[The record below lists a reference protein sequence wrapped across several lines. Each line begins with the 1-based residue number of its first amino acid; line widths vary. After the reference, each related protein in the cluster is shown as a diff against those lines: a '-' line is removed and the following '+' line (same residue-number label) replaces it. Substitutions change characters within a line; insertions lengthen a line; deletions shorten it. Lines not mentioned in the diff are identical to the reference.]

1 MEAEENLNYQ
11 DIYYLPRALT
21 SMGEDFRKIITDC
34 EGRFASFPKFSPCR
48 RSRKR
53 NAPLGTSTF
62 IRFHASVTS
71 LIKKSIS
78 FREALNKL

>member
-34 EGRFASFPKFSPCR
+34 EGRFASFSESSPFVV
-48 RSRKR
+48 
-53 NAPLGTSTF
+53 GV
-62 IRFHASVTS
+62 ASVT
-71 LIKKSIS
+71 LHWA
-78 FREALNKL
+78 REHL